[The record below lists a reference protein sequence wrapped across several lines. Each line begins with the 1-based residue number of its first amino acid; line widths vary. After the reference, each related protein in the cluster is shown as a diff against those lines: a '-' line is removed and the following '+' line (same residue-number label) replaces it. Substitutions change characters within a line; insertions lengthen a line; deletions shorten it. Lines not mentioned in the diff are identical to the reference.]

1 MWYPGRVSSGAP
13 GFFMS
18 YRMLYSQGWLHRRG
32 GALFDTMFKLAEHGT
47 TVRRE
52 IRAGLTTFLTMAYI
66 IAVNPLILSQA
77 GMPADGVMAATCLA
91 AALGSLLM
99 GLLTN
104 YPFALAP
111 GMGLNAFFVY
121 TVVIGMGV
129 SWQGALAAV
138 FVSGILFVLLTLTR
152 AREAIVNAIPLPLK
166 YSIGV
171 GIGFFIA
178 LIGLKN
184 AGLIVFHPG
193 TGSLGL
199 VDGRYFADPELQSL
213 LPHGASP
220 ASVGVALFGL
230 VTTAALV
237 VRKVRG
243 GLLWGIAATTL
254 AGIPFGVTGAVG
266 TGIIAWPS
274 GLGQTFLA
282 LDFAEL
288 ATHGLV
294 AVVLTFTFVD
304 LFDTTGSLVGLA
316 SKAGYLDDAGRLP
329 RVRGALLADSL
340 ATVGGALFGT
350 STTTTYI
357 ESASGIADGGRTG
370 LAAVTTAA
378 MFLLALFFAPLIA
391 HVPAVATAPVLII
404 VGVFMMEPVTRID
417 FGDYGEGVPA
427 FLTIAIMPLA
437 FSISEGIVAGVLA
450 YTLLAVVRGRA
461 SQVGVTL
468 WLLSGVFVLRYFL

>member
-1 MWYPGRVSSGAP
+1 M
-13 GFFMS
+13 
-18 YRMLYSQGWLHRRG
+18 
-32 GALFDTMFKLAEHGT
+32 
-47 TVRRE
+47 
-52 IRAGLTTFLTMAYI
+52 
-66 IAVNPLILSQA
+66 
-77 GMPADGVMAATCLA
+77 
-91 AALGSLLM
+91 
-99 GLLTN
+99 
-104 YPFALAP
+104 
-111 GMGLNAFFVY
+111 
-121 TVVIGMGV
+121 
-129 SWQGALAAV
+129 
-138 FVSGILFVLLTLTR
+138 
-152 AREAIVNAIPLPLK
+152 
-166 YSIGV
+166 
-171 GIGFFIA
+171 
-178 LIGLKN
+178 
-184 AGLIVFHPG
+184 
-193 TGSLGL
+193 
-199 VDGRYFADPELQSL
+199 
-213 LPHGASP
+213 
-220 ASVGVALFGL
+220 ALFGL

-304 LFDTTGSLVGLA
+304 LFDTTGTLVGLA

-329 RVRGALLADSL
+329 RARGALLADSL

-450 YTLLAVVRGRA
+450 FTLLAVVRGRA